1 MANHL
6 NDDDLISL
14 AETRDQPPAHV
25 KACPQCAARLRAFE
39 RTLELSAAAPPT
51 MDWNRLQAG
60 AFLHR
65 VRRGIHQQRQPR
77 VTPWWQPALAGA
89 TLTVAVLMMFRVMA
103 PIAPA
108 PPIDPSPAAVAQV
121 VDGWTDPQAAAISAG
136 GSDDPLTSEPDMTDA
151 ELLSLIDAYLIDT
164 ASEDEL
170 LLTLGDFN
178 DEEMVAALDP

>member
-6 NDDDLISL
+6 HDDELISL
-14 AETRDQPPAHV
+14 AEARDQPPAHV
-25 KACPQCAARLRAFE
+25 QACPQCAARLREFE
-39 RTLELSAAAPPT
+39 RTLELSATAPPT
-51 MDWNRLQAG
+51 TDWNRLQAG

-89 TLTVAVLMMFRVMA
+89 TLTMAVLMMYRVMT
-103 PIAPA
+103 PIAPV
-108 PPIDPSPAAVAQV
+108 PTVDSSPAAVAQA
-121 VDGWTDPQAAAISAG
+121 VDGWPDPQAAAVSAG
-136 GSDDPLTSEPDMTDA
+136 GSDDPLDSEADMTEA
-151 ELLSLIDAYLIDT
+151 ELLSMIDAYLIDT

-178 DEEMVAALDP
+178 DEDMVATLDP